1 MDLQQP
7 AESAVEEIQAQEIRR
22 HVAGLDASAQRIN
35 FIVKNAH
42 DKRVTRAVLSAPAF
56 LSNLS
61 DAEIDIAKGQIAKA
75 VAPEAAKSRDEAMRA
90 LADAEK
96 GWRSTKRQIA
106 ECGGI
111 LLDANGGITE

>member
-1 MDLQQP
+1 MGGSLPD
-7 AESAVEEIQAQEIRR
+7 SAGEL
-22 HVAGLDASAQRIN
+22 VAPPG
-35 FIVKNAH
+35 KNCEATL
-42 DKRVTRAVLSAPAF
+42 KL
-56 LSNLS
+56 
-61 DAEIDIAKGQIAKA
+61 IAKA
-75 VAPEAAKSRDEAMRA
+75 VAPEAAKSRDEAMRP